1 MEIMKVPT
9 THREREQSGSSKRR
23 PRPKAGEMA
32 KANELADPLESA
44 GTNEHRLDV
53 TA

>member
-1 MEIMKVPT
+1 MEITKVPT

-23 PRPKAGEMA
+23 PRPKAGEIA
-32 KANELADPLESA
+32 KDNELAAPLERA